1 VSDASHLAGELRQVL
16 ILAEN
21 HGNVILVFAGETD
34 DIESEA
40 NINTLFLADQ
50 YGRMSCRL
58 ANRRFGFGTSDD
70 GRKS

>member
-1 VSDASHLAGELRQVL
+1 MSDASHLAGELRQIL

-21 HGNVILVFAGETD
+21 HGNVILVFAGEAD

-50 YGRMSCRL
+50 YGRSL
-58 ANRRFGFGTSDD
+58 AAWQI
-70 GRKS
+70 